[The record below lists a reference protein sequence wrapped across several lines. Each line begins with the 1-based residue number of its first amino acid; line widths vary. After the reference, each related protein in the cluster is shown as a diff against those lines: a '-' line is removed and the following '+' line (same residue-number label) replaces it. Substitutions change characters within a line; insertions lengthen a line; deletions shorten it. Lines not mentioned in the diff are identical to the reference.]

1 MRGTGAAR
9 IDRRLAQLKML
20 HLFAIGDEKIAAA
33 LARRGQGY
41 VLLHDGRE
49 YPVALRRLEDG
60 AAEIEVAGK
69 VARVVIA
76 REGDYTFVRLGYESY
91 AVRWIDP
98 LDRLAHAG
106 AGALDDVAL
115 APMPGTVVAV
125 QVKPGESVTR
135 GQTMMVIESMKLE
148 TAIVAW
154 RDGVIGTLHVSAGQT
169 FDRAAPLVTLEASRE
184 E

>member
-1 MRGTGAAR
+1 MF
-9 IDRRLAQLKML
+9 
-20 HLFAIGDEKIAAA
+20 HLFAIRDEKLSAA
-33 LARRGQGY
+33 LARRGRAY

-49 YPVALRRLEDG
+49 YPVALRQLPDG
-60 AAEIEVAGK
+60 AAEIEVAGN

-76 REGDYTFVRLGYESY
+76 REGDDTFVRLGGESY

-106 AGALDDVAL
+106 GASLDDVAL

-125 QVKPGESVTR
+125 QIKPGERVTR

-154 RDGVIGTLHVSAGQT
+154 RDGVIETLHVSAGQT
-169 FDRAAPLVTLEASRE
+169 FERAAPLVTLAASRE